1 LYGGYYKRPPVKKED
16 ENFNSGCVEREKK
29 NGYAPPS
36 LAIPDMAVWNETIEY
51 MYNVQH
57 QRGKK

>member
-1 LYGGYYKRPPVKKED
+1 MR
-16 ENFNSGCVEREKK
+16 REKK

-51 MYNVQH
+51 VQCTTP
-57 QRGKK
+57 KKKRKSALEACK

>member
-1 LYGGYYKRPPVKKED
+1 MRR
-16 ENFNSGCVEREKK
+16 EREK